1 MFMDR
6 IQNIHDATYWNNAH
20 LCSSIMRKWNKIK
33 PENKEI
39 KELMTALR
47 EMSFYVARLKD
58 DAQARNKIIKDLKVD
73 RTEWCMRAQEAE
85 RKVRN
90 AEKLIDI

>member
-1 MFMDR
+1 
-6 IQNIHDATYWNNAH
+6 
-20 LCSSIMRKWNKIK
+20 MRKWNKIK